1 MAQTNVQA
9 FSGDVAI
16 SSNLA
21 VDTNTLFVDSVG
33 NKVGIG
39 TTSPSSQ
46 LELYGAGKD
55 LTFKYDTSIIRVSAA
70 TRDAYYSGLENS
82 IKRVGD
88 RNMFDGSVFTP
99 DTTHEILMG
108 FSDTYTQ
115 WSGNDEYYPS
125 YNEMRF
131 KLWSPSSSTVGS
143 LTDIMTLRGNGNVG
157 IGTTTPGA
165 TLHVVTPGNNP
176 ILLESSG
183 NPGIKFYNTEGGAGN
198 EKIAYINYKHGNRG
212 DDDEALQ
219 FYNESSSGTRRA
231 FTFLTSGS
239 LNRLTI
245 LDNGNVGI
253 GTANP
258 TSNLHVV
265 GDALITGNVH
275 IDGFVGTSSTGG
287 LIIPSGTTGELPS
300 GVSGM
305 IRYNTGLSKLQVF
318 NGSIWLTIGGV
329 SAIGGTITSSAGYTI
344 HTFTSSGTL
353 TVVSGGDV
361 EYLVVAGGG
370 AGGYAHGGGAGAGG
384 MRTGTITNLTPGT
397 YTITQGGGGTY
408 ATTSTGGNGSDS
420 TALGLTATG
429 GGGGGKGYGSSGGAV
444 GANGN
449 SGGSGGGGGPFHTG
463 AAGTSGQGNSGGN
476 GIGDG
481 AGAGHGGGGGGAG
494 GAGGNGIPSG
504 YAGEG
509 VSGAGGNGLA
519 SSITGT
525 SVTYAGGGSGGRW
538 GGTNSGSGAVGDVGT
553 VSGGGGLGGASG
565 AGGQIS
571 TAGTANTGGGG
582 GGGGDAGG
590 NGGNGGTGIVIIRYL
605 A

>member
-198 EKIAYINYKHGNRG
+198 EKTAYINYKHGNRG

-305 IRYNTGLSKLQVF
+305 IRYNTGLYKLQVYT
-318 NGSIWLTIGGV
+318 GSIWLTIGGV

-370 AGGYAHGGGAGAGG
+370 AGGSTHGGGAGAGG

-397 YTITQGGGGTY
+397 YTITRGGGGSGVSS
-408 ATTSTGGNGSDS
+408 STGGNGSDS

-429 GGGGGKGYGSSGGAV
+429 GGGGGKGYGPSGVDV

-463 AAGTSGQGNSGGN
+463 AAGTSEQGNSGGN
-476 GIGDG
+476 GINN

-494 GAGGNGIPSG
+494 GAGGNGLISG
-504 YAGEG
+504 GIGQG

-538 GGTNSGSGAVGDVGT
+538 SGTNSGSGAVGDVGT
-553 VSGGGGLGGASG
+553 VSGGGGLGGADSP
-565 AGGQIS
+565 ASQNA

-582 GGGGDAGG
+582 GGGGDHGG

>member
-300 GVSGM
+300 GVTGM

-318 NGSIWLTIGGV
+318 NGSTWLTIGSV
-329 SAIGGTITSSAGYTI
+329 NAIGGTITSVGGYTI
-344 HTFTSSGTL
+344 HTFTSSATF
-353 TVVSGGDV
+353 TVISGGDV

-370 AGGYAHGGGAGAGG
+370 SGATPADSDNRGGGGGGAGG
-384 MRTGTITNLTPGT
+384 MLTGTLTNLTPDS
-397 YTITQGGGGTY
+397 YTITVGASGSQSGTAY
-408 ATTSTGGNGSDS
+408 YSVGTNGSDS
-420 TALGLTATG
+420 TFSTVSATG
-429 GGGGGKGYGSSGGAV
+429 GGRGGA
-444 GANGN
+444 GNGTN
-449 SGGSGGGGGPFHTG
+449 PNTGGSGGGGGSGPSPGTG
-463 AAGTSGQGNSGGN
+463 AAASPSGQGFAG
-476 GIGDG
+476 GDG
-481 AGAGHGGGGGGAG
+481 TTGAGGASGGGGGGAG
-494 GAGGNGIPSG
+494 GAGANFALGVGTV
-504 YAGEG
+504 
-509 VSGAGGNGLA
+509 VSGGIGQASSISGSSVTYSKGGWSSTSGGFIPIDDRTRSGNTGDGGNSGNGL
-519 SSITGT
+519 T
-525 SVTYAGGGSGGRW
+525 
-538 GGTNSGSGAVGDVGT
+538 T
-553 VSGGGGLGGASG
+553 VSTLRPSPGS
-565 AGGQIS
+565 AGS
-571 TAGTANTGGGG
+571 S
-582 GGGGDAGG
+582 
-590 NGGNGGTGIVIIRYL
+590 
-605 A
+605 

>member
-1 MAQTNVQA
+1 
-9 FSGDVAI
+9 
-16 SSNLA
+16 

-305 IRYNTGLSKLQVF
+305 IRYNTGLSKLQVS

-329 SAIGGTITSSAGYTI
+329 NAIGGTITSSAGYTI
-344 HTFTSSGTL
+344 HTFTSSGTFTL
-353 TVVSGGDV
+353 VSGGDV

-397 YTITQGGGGTY
+397 YTITRGGGGTF
-408 ATTSTGGNGSDS
+408 AISSTGGNGSDS

-429 GGGGGKGYGSSGGAV
+429 GGGGGKGYGSSGANI

-476 GIGDG
+476 GINA

-494 GAGGNGIPSG
+494 GAGGNGLTSG
-504 YAGEG
+504 GIGEG

-565 AGGQIS
+565 AGGQNA

-582 GGGGDAGG
+582 GGGSDNGG